1 VKQYVASFLN
11 RKSLDQFFKVG
22 VVGVVNT
29 VVSFALLNL
38 FLIWFG
44 SVWSASL
51 AFAITTFLSYLL
63 NRTWTFELRDGKVS
77 GRETVQF
84 YIVNG
89 AAWAATVGMMALA
102 ETFFGPLSKL
112 AANAVFLLAAI
123 VILLPKFASYR
134 DIVFGRALAEE
145 AAEPVPAAE

>member
-1 VKQYVASFLN
+1 VKQYVESFLN
-11 RKSLDQFFKVG
+11 RKSLDQFIKVG

-29 VVSFALLNL
+29 VVSFALLNV

-44 SVWSASL
+44 SVVSASL

-63 NRTWTFELRDGKVS
+63 NRRWTFELRDGKVS

-84 YIVNG
+84 YVVNG
-89 AAWAATVGMMALA
+89 AAWAATVGTMALA
-102 ETFFGPLSKL
+102 EALFGPLSKP
-112 AANAVFLLAAI
+112 ATNAVYLFATV

-134 DIVFGRALAEE
+134 DIVFVEALADDPESV
-145 AAEPVPAAE
+145 AAD